1 MKIRT
6 KTLSHIV
13 AFIAVVFLLS
23 GCKSFNVLY
32 TWSADDQENVGQKKI
47 LVVARTANSEVR
59 EAFENEITKT
69 LRASGMNATASIMQ
83 FPNFDPEKKYTEE
96 ERGQMRKLL
105 EDNGYNAV
113 VMTVLKDYQEDT
125 RSGVPGNYE
134 ASVNYGYID
143 RPTYLGWGFYTYFYH
158 PLAYSTEDIYVEQT
172 EEFTITSRLYVL
184 DSVAFN
190 LDLPEEEQ
198 MVGLLRASIENPDS
212 AISTARSYAKA
223 ISKELKKS

>member
-1 MKIRT
+1 MKIKTR
-6 KTLSHIV
+6 TLSRSL
-13 AFIAVVFLLS
+13 AFIALLVAFS

-32 TWSADDQENVGQKKI
+32 TWAAEDKENVGQKKI
-47 LVVARTANSEVR
+47 LVVARTANNEVR
-59 EAFENEITKT
+59 EAFESEITKT
-69 LRASGMNATASIMQ
+69 LSASGMNATASYMQ
-83 FPNFDPEKKYTEE
+83 FPNFDPERKYTED

-125 RSGVPGNYE
+125 RSGVPSGYE

-172 EEFTITSRLYVL
+172 EEFSITSRLYVL
-184 DSVAFN
+184 DSIAFN

-212 AISTARSYAKA
+212 AMATAKSYAKA
-223 ISKELKKS
+223 ISKELNKS

>member
-1 MKIRT
+1 MKIRP
-6 KTLSHIV
+6 KTLNT
-13 AFIAVVFLLS
+13 LLLTTALILLFS

-32 TWSADDQENVGQKKI
+32 TWSAEDKENVRQKKI

-69 LRASGMNATASIMQ
+69 LNASGMNATASHLR
-83 FPNFDPEKKYTEE
+83 FSNFDPERKYTEE
-96 ERGQMRKLL
+96 EKGQMRKLL

-125 RSGVPGNYE
+125 RSGVSGGYE

-172 EEFTITSRLYVL
+172 EEFSITSRLYVL
-184 DSVAFN
+184 DSIAFN

-198 MVGLLRASIENPDS
+198 MVGLLRASIENPDN
-212 AISTARSYAKA
+212 ALSTAKSYAKA
-223 ISKELKKS
+223 IAKEIKS